1 MAPPPIYPLLA
12 ERKTAHILHL
22 GEPTIPDATMVAGV
36 DVLVFD
42 GSNLN
47 WSRSEIRDFEDGM
60 VELGFGRRYESE
72 EIQVW
77 IKRLD
82 PG

>member
-1 MAPPPIYPLLA
+1 
-12 ERKTAHILHL
+12 
-22 GEPTIPDATMVAGV
+22 MVAGV

-42 GSNLN
+42 GNNLN